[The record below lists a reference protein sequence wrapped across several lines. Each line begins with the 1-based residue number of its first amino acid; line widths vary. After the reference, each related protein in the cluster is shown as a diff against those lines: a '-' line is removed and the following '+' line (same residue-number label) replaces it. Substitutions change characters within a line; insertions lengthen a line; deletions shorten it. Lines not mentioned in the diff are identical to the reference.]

1 MLNYPHGRRLDLKKL
16 LMRLYGSGQTKA
28 KYTIHEMY
36 APAILPCL
44 VLPAGSDFS
53 NEEREGVLPIPI
65 RLLASVNFYTV
76 FVVIAEGRG
85 QTAKSKLEVVLRRV
99 ADP

>member
-1 MLNYPHGRRLDLKKL
+1 MTRSAFALDLNFDEAF
-16 LMRLYGSGQTKA
+16 GSGQAKA
-28 KYTIHEMY
+28 KYTVHEMY

-76 FVVIAEGRG
+76 LRSYRRRRG
-85 QTAKSKLEVVLRRV
+85 QTAKPKLEVVLRRV